1 MPVRKKIAGLDYRA
15 AGIAGAAGLG
25 PGVGGSRG
33 DCGCVGA
40 TVAPTAFAAAS
51 VVDFTSPGLWTLGV
65 ASVVDKKHCEQAY
78 GCDRRSDYDG
88 PRPFPFELSASKQAI
103 LTIGRRNDL
112 VAHAL

>member
-40 TVAPTAFAAAS
+40 TVAPAAFAAASVAFAAAS
-51 VVDFTSPGLWTLGV
+51 VVDFTSPGLWTLGLAHGPWSTISI
-65 ASVVDKKHCEQAY
+65 ASKPTIAIAEAIMI
-78 GCDRRSDYDG
+78 G
-88 PRPFPFELSASKQAI
+88 PRPFPF
-103 LTIGRRNDL
+103 
-112 VAHAL
+112 